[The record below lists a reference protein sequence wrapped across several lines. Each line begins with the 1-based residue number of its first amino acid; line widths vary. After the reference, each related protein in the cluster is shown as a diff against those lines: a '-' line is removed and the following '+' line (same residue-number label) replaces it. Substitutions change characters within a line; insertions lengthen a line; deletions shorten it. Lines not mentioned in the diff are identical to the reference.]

1 MYGSSTRDQNDAPPS
16 PDGLDDRIDE
26 LATILAEKIVK
37 KRPRPAKRLYS
48 IADASEYL
56 GMTESAIR
64 NKVAAG
70 QLPHVQ
76 IDRKLRFDRVD
87 LDRWIE
93 QHRRLED
100 E

>member
-1 MYGSSTRDQNDAPPS
+1 MYTWNAREPDEAPISNEPV
-16 PDGLDDRIDE
+16 PDRIDE

-48 IADASEYL
+48 IGDASEYL

-93 QHRRLED
+93 EHRKLED
-100 E
+100 